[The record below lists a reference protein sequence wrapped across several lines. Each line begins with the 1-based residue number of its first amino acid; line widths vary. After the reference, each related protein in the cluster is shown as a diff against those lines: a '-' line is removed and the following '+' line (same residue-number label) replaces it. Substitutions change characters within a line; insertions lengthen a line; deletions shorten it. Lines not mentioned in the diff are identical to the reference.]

1 MWTDPIVDEIHKI
14 RQAHAE
20 RFNYDLQAIFD
31 DLKAQEKKNKHRV
44 VSLPIK
50 RQLPAQERPSKQ
62 RKRGLKR
69 RLQPTLASGI

>member
-1 MWTDPIVDEIHKI
+1 MWTDPIINEIHKI

-50 RQLPAQERPSKQ
+50 RQLAAQEPPSKQ
-62 RKRGLKR
+62 RKGGLKR
-69 RLQPTLASGI
+69 RLQPTLTPGM